1 VSATRIYANRG
12 LARRT
17 NGSLVVVIIAFV
29 FGFFEIWRAMH
40 VGPEEPGSGY
50 LFAILFLGG
59 GVYAGRQ
66 LLSGTIDAVV
76 WLDLDAS
83 RQATVALW
91 RPFTTK
97 RIAGPVDRLTGW
109 RPYAK
114 EVRRNMKQPMVL
126 ADHPDY
132 PRPLEFEIGPGVVL
146 GEEFRALAGAAVAS
160 LEKKGPAAGGR

>member
-1 VSATRIYANRG
+1 MSATRIYSNRG

-17 NGSLVVVIIAFV
+17 NGSLVVVIIAFI
-29 FGFFEIWRAMH
+29 FGFFEIWRAAH
-40 VGPEEPGSGY
+40 AGPQGPGSGY

-76 WLDLDAS
+76 WLDLDPS

-97 RIAGPVDRLTGW
+97 QIAGPVDRLTGW
-109 RPYAK
+109 RPFAK
-114 EVRRNMKQPMVL
+114 QVRRNMLQPMVL

-132 PRPLEFEIGPGVVL
+132 PRPLEFEIGRGIRIDDAFKTL
-146 GEEFRALAGAAVAS
+146 AAEASGAFDAGEVPPR
-160 LEKKGPAAGGR
+160 